1 MKINLGRV
9 ISYFGAIFF
18 TVIFAFPLVFM
29 FMSSLKPDFNL
40 LQDVGTI
47 RSFLPVGPISF
58 ENYVGVYDRI
68 PLLRFIFN
76 SLLVSTITV
85 VLGLFINS
93 MLGFTLARMEFKGK
107 NILFAIIISTL
118 ILPFEVLAIP
128 LLYLMVKAPWI
139 SFDGGIHFTQG
150 IFNNYQVQILP
161 FIANAVSVFLFLQY
175 FKSLPKELD
184 EAALVDGASWF
195 MIYRKIAMPLA
206 GPAIGTVSVLTFL
219 PMWNSYIWPVMTV
232 QDEEFRPIMI
242 GLQYFYVN
250 FGTAWGQIMAYLTIL
265 TIPVVILF
273 LSMQRFFVNSI
284 ATTGI
289 KG

>member
-1 MKINLGRV
+1 MKFNLGRIV
-9 ISYFGAIFF
+9 SYFGAIFF
-18 TVIFAFPLVFM
+18 TVIFAFPLIFM
-29 FMSSLKPDFNL
+29 IMSSLKPDFNL

-85 VLGLFINS
+85 VLGLFVNS

-139 SFDGGIHFTQG
+139 SFDGGFHFTQG

>member
-1 MKINLGRV
+1 MKISIGRV
-9 ISYFGAIFF
+9 VSYFAAIVF
-18 TVIFAFPLVFM
+18 TILFAFPLVFM
-29 FMSSLKPDFNL
+29 VMSSLKPDFNL
-40 LQDVGTI
+40 LQDVGTA

-58 ENYVGVYDRI
+58 DNYVGVYDRI

-85 VLGLFINS
+85 VLGLFVNS
-93 MLGFTLARMEFKGK
+93 MLGFALARMEFRGK
-107 NILFAIIISTL
+107 NLVFAVIISTL

-128 LLYLMVKAPWI
+128 LLYLMVKAPWV
-139 SFDGGIHFTQG
+139 SFDGGFHIIQG

-161 FIANAVSVFLFLQY
+161 F
-175 FKSLPKELD
+175 
-184 EAALVDGASWF
+184 
-195 MIYRKIAMPLA
+195 M
-206 GPAIGTVSVLTFL
+206 
-219 PMWNSYIWPVMTV
+219 NSYIWPVMTV
-232 QDEEFRPIMI
+232 QDEQFRPIMI

-273 LSMQRFFVNSI
+273 LSMQRFFTNSI

>member
-1 MKINLGRV
+1 MKINIGR
-9 ISYFGAIFF
+9 IASYFAAIIF
-18 TVIFAFPLVFM
+18 TVI
-29 FMSSLKPDFNL
+29 
-40 LQDVGTI
+40 
-47 RSFLPVGPISF
+47 LPVGPISF
-58 ENYVGVYDRI
+58 DNYVGVYDRI

-85 VLGLFINS
+85 VLGLFVNS
-93 MLGFTLARMEFKGK
+93 MLGFALARMEFRGK
-107 NILFAIIISTL
+107 NIVFAVIISTL

-128 LLYLMVKAPWI
+128 LLYLMVKAPWV
-139 SFDGGIHFTQG
+139 SFDGGFQITQG

-161 FIANAVSVFLFLQY
+161 FIANAVSVFLFMQY

-232 QDEEFRPIMI
+232 QDEQFRPIMI

-250 FGTAWGQIMAYLTIL
+250 FSTAWGQIMAYLTIL

>member
-1 MKINLGRV
+1 MKISLGRV
-9 ISYFGAIFF
+9 VSYFAAIVF
-18 TVIFAFPLVFM
+18 TILFAFPLVFM
-29 FMSSLKPDFNL
+29 VMSSLKPDFNL
-40 LQDVGTI
+40 LQDVGTA

-58 ENYVGVYDRI
+58 DNYVGVYDRI

-85 VLGLFINS
+85 VIGLFVNS
-93 MLGFTLARMEFKGK
+93 MLGFALARMEFRGK
-107 NILFAIIISTL
+107 NIVFAVIISTL

-128 LLYLMVKAPWI
+128 LLYLMVKAPWV
-139 SFDGGIHFTQG
+139 SFEGGFHITQG

-161 FIANAVSVFLFLQY
+161 FIANAVSVFLFMQY

-219 PMWNSYIWPVMTV
+219 PMWTSYIWPVMTV
-232 QDEEFRPIMI
+232 QDEEFRPIMV

>member
-1 MKINLGRV
+1 MKLNIGRI
-9 ISYFGAIFF
+9 ISYFGAIVF
-18 TVIFAFPLVFM
+18 TILFAFPLVFM
-29 FMSSLKPDFNL
+29 VMSSLKPDFNL
-40 LQDVGTI
+40 LQDVGNV

-58 ENYVGVYDRI
+58 DNYIGVYDRI
-68 PLLRFIFN
+68 PLMRFIFN
-76 SLLVSTITV
+76 SLLISTITV
-85 VLGLFINS
+85 VLGLFVNS
-93 MLGFTLARMEFKGK
+93 MLGFVLARMEFRGK
-107 NILFAIIISTL
+107 NIVFAVIVSTL

-139 SFDGGIHFTQG
+139 SFDGGFHITQG

-161 FIANAVSVFLFLQY
+161 FIANAVAVFLFMQY

-250 FGTAWGQIMAYLTIL
+250 FGTAWGQIMAYLTML

>member
-1 MKINLGRV
+1 MKISLGRV
-9 ISYFGAIFF
+9 VSYFAAIVF
-18 TVIFAFPLVFM
+18 TILFAFPLVFM
-29 FMSSLKPDFNL
+29 VMSSLKPDFNL
-40 LQDVGTI
+40 LQDVGTA

-58 ENYVGVYDRI
+58 DNYVGVYDRI

-85 VLGLFINS
+85 VIGLFVNS
-93 MLGFTLARMEFKGK
+93 MLGFALARMEFRGK
-107 NILFAIIISTL
+107 NIVFAVIISTL

-128 LLYLMVKAPWI
+128 LLYLMVKAPWV
-139 SFDGGIHFTQG
+139 SFEGGFHITQG

-161 FIANAVSVFLFLQY
+161 FIANAVSVFLFMQY

-232 QDEEFRPIMI
+232 QDEEFRPIMV

>member
-1 MKINLGRV
+1 MKISLGRV
-9 ISYFGAIFF
+9 VSYFAAIVF
-18 TVIFAFPLVFM
+18 TILFAFPLVFM
-29 FMSSLKPDFNL
+29 VMSSLKPDFNL
-40 LQDVGTI
+40 LQDVGTA

-58 ENYVGVYDRI
+58 DNYIGVYDRI

-85 VLGLFINS
+85 VIGLFVNS
-93 MLGFTLARMEFKGK
+93 MLGFALARMEFRGK
-107 NILFAIIISTL
+107 NIVFAVIISTL

-128 LLYLMVKAPWI
+128 LLYLMVKAPWV
-139 SFDGGIHFTQG
+139 SFEGGFQITQG

-161 FIANAVSVFLFLQY
+161 FIANAVSVFLFMQY

-232 QDEEFRPIMI
+232 QDEEFRPIMV

>member
-1 MKINLGRV
+1 MKISLGRV
-9 ISYFGAIFF
+9 VSYFAAIVF
-18 TVIFAFPLVFM
+18 TILFAFPLVFM
-29 FMSSLKPDFNL
+29 VMSSLKPDFNL
-40 LQDVGTI
+40 LQDVGTA

-58 ENYVGVYDRI
+58 DNYVGVYDRI

-85 VLGLFINS
+85 VLGLFVNS
-93 MLGFTLARMEFKGK
+93 MLGFALARMEFRGK
-107 NILFAIIISTL
+107 NIVFAVIISTL

-128 LLYLMVKAPWI
+128 LLYLMVKAPWV
-139 SFDGGIHFTQG
+139 SFEGGFHITQG

-161 FIANAVSVFLFLQY
+161 FIANAVSVFLFMQY

-232 QDEEFRPIMI
+232 QDEEFRPIMV

>member
-1 MKINLGRV
+1 MKISLGRV
-9 ISYFGAIFF
+9 VSYFAAIVF
-18 TVIFAFPLVFM
+18 TILFAFPLVFM
-29 FMSSLKPDFNL
+29 VMSSLKPDFNL
-40 LQDVGTI
+40 LQDVGTA
-47 RSFLPVGPISF
+47 RSFLPGGPISF
-58 ENYVGVYDRI
+58 DNYVGVYDRI
-68 PLLRFIFN
+68 PLVRFIFN

-85 VLGLFINS
+85 VIGLFVNS
-93 MLGFTLARMEFKGK
+93 MLGFALARMEFRGK
-107 NILFAIIISTL
+107 NIVFAVIISTL

-128 LLYLMVKAPWI
+128 LLYLMVKAPWV
-139 SFDGGIHFTQG
+139 SFEGGFHITQG

-161 FIANAVSVFLFLQY
+161 FIANAVSVFLFMQY

-232 QDEEFRPIMI
+232 QDEEFRPIMV

-265 TIPVVILF
+265 TIPVVVLF
-273 LSMQRFFVNSI
+273 LSMQRFFVNSL

>member
-1 MKINLGRV
+1 MKISLGRV
-9 ISYFGAIFF
+9 VSYFAAIVF
-18 TVIFAFPLVFM
+18 TILFAFPLVFM
-29 FMSSLKPDFNL
+29 VMSSLKPDFNL
-40 LQDVGTI
+40 LQDVGTA

-58 ENYVGVYDRI
+58 DNYVGVYDRI

-85 VLGLFINS
+85 VIGLFVNS
-93 MLGFTLARMEFKGK
+93 MLGFALARMEFRGK
-107 NILFAIIISTL
+107 NIVFAVIISTL

-128 LLYLMVKAPWI
+128 LLYLMVKAPWV
-139 SFDGGIHFTQG
+139 SFEGGFHITQG

-161 FIANAVSVFLFLQY
+161 FIANAVSVFLFMQY

-232 QDEEFRPIMI
+232 QDEEFRPIMV

-250 FGTAWGQIMAYLTIL
+250 FGTAWGEIMAYLTIL

>member
-1 MKINLGRV
+1 MKISIGRV
-9 ISYFGAIFF
+9 VSYFAAIVF
-18 TVIFAFPLVFM
+18 TILFAFPLVFM
-29 FMSSLKPDFNL
+29 VMSSLKPDFNL
-40 LQDVGTI
+40 LQDVGTA

-58 ENYVGVYDRI
+58 DNYVGVYDRI

-85 VLGLFINS
+85 VLGLFVNS
-93 MLGFTLARMEFKGK
+93 MLGFALARMEFRGK
-107 NILFAIIISTL
+107 NLVFAVIISTL

-128 LLYLMVKAPWI
+128 LLYLMVKAPWV
-139 SFDGGIHFTQG
+139 SFDGGFHIIQG

-161 FIANAVSVFLFLQY
+161 FIANAVSVFLFMQY

-232 QDEEFRPIMI
+232 QDEQFRPIMI

-273 LSMQRFFVNSI
+273 LSMQRFFTNSI